1 MKAQEGASACADLPR
16 GHPTRMGRHLA
27 GNRVKSS
34 IRVARP
40 SMAEPNLTPQMQQ
53 QLTQLQSLNGQLQAT
68 MQQKAQF
75 ESMKLESEQALE
87 ALAAL
92 PDDATVY
99 RSVGA
104 LLVKDAKADAVT
116 RLKED
121 AETLEVR
128 LMRLAKQ
135 ESSLKE
141 SMASLQA
148 KLQAQ
153 LK

>member
-1 MKAQEGASACADLPR
+1 
-16 GHPTRMGRHLA
+16 
-27 GNRVKSS
+27 
-34 IRVARP
+34 
-40 SMAEPNLTPQMQQ
+40 MAEPTLTPQMQQ
-53 QLTQLQSLNGQLQAT
+53 QLAQLQSLNGQLQQT

-75 ESMKLESEQALE
+75 EAMRMESEQALE
-87 ALAAL
+87 ALTAL
-92 PDDATVY
+92 PDGAAVY

-104 LLVKDAKADAVT
+104 LLLKDEKKAALE

-121 AETLEVR
+121 AETMEVR
-128 LMRLAKQ
+128 VARLNKQ
-135 ESSLKE
+135 ESALKE